1 MLINENQISLMQ
13 GRLTKPLYKP
23 IQEFPVNGWREELD
37 KILDLKLNKIEWIID
52 KLSFETNPLLHN
64 NRDTENNLS
73 KKNIEISAISNDYF
87 LDLCNS
93 FENILFSNIYESI
106 VQQEELVYKLGEFKK
121 YILVMPFIE
130 NATLKNL
137 TPKEIEKIFD
147 KLLNFESNNDLS
159 FALELDIDFKDTI
172 TKLGD
177 YLGNNL
183 FINLDTGNTVSYGF
197 NIFQEIEQL
206 SNFIINVHLKDRKVN
221 GPTVPLGMG
230 DTNINEII
238 RSLKEIGYSSN
249 YTLQFSRNYSDDV
262 KSIKEYLENI
272 LSYD

>member
-106 VQQEELVYKLGEFKK
+106 VQQEELVYKLGEFKNT
-121 YILVMPFIE
+121 YWLPFIE